1 MGSSKDDSAT
11 DGDNSGGELPD
22 SDSSLF
28 SEGEKV
34 LAYHG
39 PRIYEAKWVENATL
53 LNHSGCEA
61 NAVLVD
67 ADKIMLFTSFIVNE
81 MKHYEDAWHA
91 FLDFGFRLMLLE
103 TEYGSFVDYKWSKK
117 LRFERRNGDTSFII
131 LDGIK
136 ILGPCIH
143 KSFNLHLLVPNNV
156 HMGNSV
162 PVMRT

>member
-39 PRIYEAKWVENATL
+39 PRIYEAK
-53 LNHSGCEA
+53 
-61 NAVLVD
+61 
-67 ADKIMLFTSFIVNE
+67 ADGHNLIGGL
-81 MKHYEDAWHA
+81 A
-91 FLDFGFRLMLLE
+91 FHV
-103 TEYGSFVDYKWSKK
+103 FVFLARSKK

-136 ILGPCIH
+136 S
-143 KSFNLHLLVPNNV
+143 KNTSSNFQV
-156 HMGNSV
+156 
-162 PVMRT
+162 